1 MLRLVVNAISVK
13 EGGSLVVLRELVS
26 GMRMLRPDWLI
37 HVACGADA
45 ELALSRIQGVQLHV
59 FRKITNSNWRTRIW
73 YETGLIKLLKNV
85 SADLLF
91 SQTNYLPLFRR
102 VCPQLLLE
110 QHAGHFSA
118 IFNDLMC
125 RNLNLAGRFAWRLKG
140 DWVRKSAIV
149 ADKITV
155 QTAALAEAMV
165 RSTGVPAEKIT
176 VIPHGNGQSQFRS
189 TNPVLPQKGEPF
201 VVGYTTKF
209 GVQKNF
215 AVLFRAIAELRCRQ
229 VPIRLD
235 ITLDPTLTDN
245 QKLLAYASQLDI
257 GPALNN
263 LGELNSSQLADAYSR
278 FHAFAF
284 SSLCESFGFP
294 LVEAMANRLPVLVAD
309 VSSNREV
316 ASAAGIYFDPN
327 DHIALA
333 DEIQKLTLNAQWY
346 ENRVLASGIRQAD
359 YSWQRAT
366 EQTVRLIESMVHGS
380 PK

>member
-1 MLRLVVNAISVK
+1 MLSLVVNAISVK
-13 EGGSLVVLRELVS
+13 EGGSLVVLRELVA
-26 GMRMLRPDWLI
+26 GMHQLRPDWSI
-37 HVACGADA
+37 HIACSDEAKSVLAAVKGVDLHTFPTVA
-45 ELALSRIQGVQLHV
+45 
-59 FRKITNSNWRTRIW
+59 TSNWRTRLW
-73 YETGLIKLLKNV
+73 YETGLIRLLKDV
-85 SADLLF
+85 SADALF

-118 IFNDLMC
+118 IFNELMC
-125 RNLNLAGRFAWRLKG
+125 HDLNLVGRFAWRLKG
-140 DWVRKSAIV
+140 NWVRESAVV

-155 QTAALAEAMV
+155 QTAALADAMV
-165 RSTGVPAEKIT
+165 SSTGVPAEKIT

-189 TNPVLPQKGEPF
+189 TNPVLPQQGEPF

-215 AVLFRAIAELRCRQ
+215 AVLFRAIAELLFRQ

-235 ITLDPTLTDN
+235 ITLDPTLTYN
-245 QKLLAYASQLDI
+245 HKLLAYASQLDI

-284 SSLCESFGFP
+284 PSLCESFGFP

-309 VSSNREV
+309 VASNREV